1 MAPDLWDTLYE
12 CKWSLFQG
20 CLRGMAVETRRIGIP
35 DARVT
40 QGIVPD
46 CVWEYPCV
54 QEPCVLGS
62 QCLQQGVDSFRCECE
77 QLLCVKPDYAES
89 YKVSGLP
96 GHRTLYLQRT
106 VA

>member
-1 MAPDLWDTLYE
+1 M
-12 CKWSLFQG
+12 LFQG
-20 CLRGMAVETRRIGIP
+20 CLRSMAVETRHIGIP

-40 QGIVPD
+40 QGILPD

-62 QCLQQGVDSFRCECE
+62 QCLQQGVDSFRCECD

-89 YKVSGLP
+89 YKVMGCTRRVLS
-96 GHRTLYLQRT
+96 
-106 VA
+106 